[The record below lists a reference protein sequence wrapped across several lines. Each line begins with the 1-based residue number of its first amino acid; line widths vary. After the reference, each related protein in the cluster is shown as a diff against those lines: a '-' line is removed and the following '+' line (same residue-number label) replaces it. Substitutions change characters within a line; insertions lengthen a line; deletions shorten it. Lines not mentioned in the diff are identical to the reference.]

1 MELKKPE
8 VLEILSVDQS
18 ISSTTFELQI
28 KNKDFTKATMHDLL
42 VFVQSQ
48 LGKIQGAEVQDM

>member
-42 VFVQSQ
+42 VFVQS
-48 LGKIQGAEVQDM
+48 